1 MTTASAIRSRLI
13 EVSARTGSM
22 GDRRLFISPVEAACT
37 VRTGEPDY
45 DRSTES
51 IAKKIIMLKSQY
63 GRANARAVATGRHA
77 GSPSAT
83 ACRATCLVGLLIRRA
98 GSPHPD
104 ILIVCVIYK
113 VFRWLG
119 RRRANT
125 PRGSFSNLQNNHIR
139 FN

>member
-1 MTTASAIRSRLI
+1 MRRFEDALLDLILREPARQGRIWMIVDDDRVGNPVKAI

-22 GDRRLFISPVEAACT
+22 GDRRIFISPVEAACT

-63 GRANARAVATGRHA
+63 GRANARAVAAGRHA

-83 ACRATCLVGLLIRRA
+83 ACRATCLVGLSYEGQAAPI
-98 GSPHPD
+98 P
-104 ILIVCVIYK
+104 I
-113 VFRWLG
+113 F
-119 RRRANT
+119 
-125 PRGSFSNLQNNHIR
+125 
-139 FN
+139 